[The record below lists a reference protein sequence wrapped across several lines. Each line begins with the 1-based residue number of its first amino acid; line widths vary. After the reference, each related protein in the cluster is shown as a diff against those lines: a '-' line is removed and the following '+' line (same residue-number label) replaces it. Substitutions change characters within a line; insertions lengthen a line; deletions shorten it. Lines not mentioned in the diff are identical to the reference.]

1 MTMGMVYGLALSAIT
16 RANREAEAQAASGV
30 VNEPARLTGDEL
42 RPAEPVVP
50 VRLSLVSSNKNFR
63 PDYMRVGV
71 RFDGVER
78 NDVQS
83 YDAEAGWI
91 ETVKRQVLYGVV
103 EPFWRYPETRQQR
116 RARERWENKR

>member
-1 MTMGMVYGLALSAIT
+1 MSMGLIHGMKLRAI
-16 RANREAEAQAASGV
+16 REAEEA
-30 VNEPARLTGDEL
+30 ARLTGEEL
-42 RPAEPVVP
+42 RTVVNPEPEVP
-50 VRLSLVSSNKNFR
+50 VRLSLVSSHKDFR

-83 YDAEAGWI
+83 YDAEAGWL
-91 ETVKRQVLYGVV
+91 ETIKRQVLYGVV

-116 RARERWENKR
+116 RARQRWEAKQ

>member
-1 MTMGMVYGLALSAIT
+1 MSLGLIYGMAL
-16 RANREAEAQAASGV
+16 RAQREAAEAQGAEAV
-30 VNEPARLTGDEL
+30 VSTGGPLTGAEL
-42 RPAEPVVP
+42 RTPEPIVP

-91 ETVKRQVLYGVV
+91 ETIKREVLYGVI

-116 RARERWENKR
+116 RARQRWESKR